1 MLAVTSW
8 PGSLTHICWPADSQL
23 TLEAVY
29 SLLGM
34 VSLCHAS
41 ILDEPPV
48 GTPQASPR
56 IPWVFWLG
64 AVQQV
69 PALTANPR
77 LLSPQSFRVWERLRS
92 I

>member
-1 MLAVTSW
+1 MTPRQALNAQVAPVACRYTSLQL
-8 PGSLTHICWPADSQL
+8 LTHTLVLADSQL

-29 SLLGM
+29 SLLGL

-48 GTPQASPR
+48 GAPQGPRR

-69 PALTANPR
+69 SR
-77 LLSPQSFRVWERLRS
+77 H
-92 I
+92 

>member
-1 MLAVTSW
+1 MEPHTPSALQPPLGQGDWFT
-8 PGSLTHICWPADSQL
+8 GSSAHICGFADSQL

-69 PALTANPR
+69 PALGTHPR
-77 LLSPQSFRVWERLRS
+77 SC
-92 I
+92 